1 VKNLI
6 LFGLLTT
13 SIMFGAC
20 ASKPGSDIIIDP
32 AYVDRAQYDQDL
44 AECVRLSE
52 QVRQKA
58 GRRAAK
64 GAVVG
69 GLIGA
74 ILGGKRAAEK
84 GAGVGAVS
92 GGARGAAATERE
104 KKRVIKNC
112 LRHRGY
118 TVLN

>member
-1 VKNLI
+1 MKRIVVLMVAA
-6 LFGLLTT
+6 
-13 SIMFGAC
+13 SIVTLVGC
-20 ASKPGSDIIIDP
+20 ASRGSDVIIDP
-32 AYVDRAQYDQDL
+32 AYVDRAQYEQDL
-44 AECVRLSE
+44 AECERLAE

-58 GRRAAK
+58 GKRAAK

-74 ILGGKRAAEK
+74 ILGGKGSAEK

-92 GGARGAAATERE
+92 GASRGAAATERE
-104 KKRVIKNC
+104 KLRVVKNC